1 MIIDHNGESY
11 IKLADLYEAAV
22 LPCIMAPFF
31 GVPLPCIVRKLTY
44 AQIRSCG
51 DFSLIQTTRD
61 IIQSENRTMTTEEMV
76 DYSEMQHRII
86 NKSLVHPTYDE
97 IMSLGDYDVL
107 RINAEKELDELE
119 LIIKAMPNGLQ
130 KNELTE
136 QYYTVKM
143 NSQYL
148 LPADFVSFVM
158 QFALDQDNSDIKDVS
173 EEMLFEAAIRA
184 KNGSGNPSDHLP
196 GNFTEFNK
204 VDVNNRSWII
214 YHQRTGKHGRAS

>member
-1 MIIDHNGESY
+1 MIIEHNGESY
-11 IKLADLYEAAV
+11 VRLADLYQAASE
-22 LPCIMAPFF
+22 PCIMAPFF
-31 GVPLPCIVRKLTY
+31 GVPLPCIVNKLTY
-44 AQIRSCG
+44 TQIRACG
-51 DFSLIQTTRD
+51 DFSLIQTARD
-61 IIQSENRTMTTEEMV
+61 IVASEVRKMTTEEMV
-76 DYSEMQHRII
+76 DYSELQYNII
-86 NKSLVHPTYDE
+86 QKSLLHPTYDE
-97 IMSLGDYDVL
+97 IMSLGEYDVL

-119 LIIKAMPNGLQ
+119 VIIKAMPNGIQ

-148 LPADFVSFVM
+148 LPDDFVSFIM
-158 QFALDQDNSDIKDVS
+158 RFALDQDNSDIKDVS

-204 VDVNNRSWII
+204 VDVNNRAWIV